1 MPDYKEII
9 YEKKRGG
16 VLITLNRPEAM
27 NAISRTLI
35 KELHQAL
42 DDVEA
47 DPEIRAVIVTGAGR
61 AFSAGMD
68 QGKTA
73 SGRRRDLH
81 WPYGIP
87 TGQSAAEVIDSW
99 RSESRNFMRLWE
111 FPKPIIGAINGWAM
125 GAGSW
130 FALFTHI
137 TIASENPNFMRLGE
151 FPKPI
156 IGAINGWAMG
166 AGSWF
171 ALFTHI
177 TIASEN
183 AVFAQPEVRHGSN
196 TSFMWTL
203 LGGFKNAL
211 RYGLTGD
218 HIDAQEALRIGLVVK
233 VVPADQLLD
242 ECFKIVERIAK
253 VPPETVKINLQVA
266 TLGLD
271 MMGLSDALTYDKQM
285 SAPAHIMLREELRK
299 PLDDA
304 RANKGIR
311 EYLQLRDGPFQPEP
325 FGPRSKKKQ

>member
-1 MPDYKEII
+1 MADYKEIL
-9 YEKKRGG
+9 YEKQRGG

-27 NAISRTLI
+27 NAISRNLI
-35 KELHQAL
+35 KELHAAL
-42 DDVEA
+42 DEIEA
-47 DPEIRAVIVTGAGR
+47 DPEIHAVVVTGAGR

-73 SGRRRDLH
+73 GGRRRDLH

-99 RSESRNFMRLWE
+99 RSETRNFMRLW
-111 FPKPIIGAINGWAM
+111 
-125 GAGSW
+125 
-130 FALFTHI
+130 
-137 TIASENPNFMRLGE
+137 E

-218 HIDAQEALRIGLVVK
+218 HIDAQEALRIGIVVK

-242 ECFKIVERIAK
+242 ECFSIVERIAHI
-253 VPPETVKINLQVA
+253 PPETVKINLQIA
-266 TLGLD
+266 TMGLQ
-271 MMGLSDALTYDKQM
+271 MMGLRDALTLDNQL
-285 SAPAHIMLREELRK
+285 SAPAHVMLREELRR
-299 PLDDA
+299 PLDEA
-304 RANKGIR
+304 RFNEGTKK
-311 EYLQLRDGPFQPEP
+311 YLMLRDGPFQPEP
-325 FGPRSKKKQ
+325 FGPRSKRK

>member
-1 MPDYKEII
+1 MPEYKEILW
-9 YEKKRGG
+9 EKKRGG

-27 NAISRTLI
+27 NAISRNLI
-35 KELHQAL
+35 NELHQAL

-47 DPEIRAVIVTGAGR
+47 DPEIRAVVITGAGR

-68 QGKTA
+68 QGKSA
-73 SGRRRDLH
+73 GGRRRDLH

-99 RSESRNFMRLWE
+99 RNESRNFMRLW
-111 FPKPIIGAINGWAM
+111 
-125 GAGSW
+125 
-130 FALFTHI
+130 
-137 TIASENPNFMRLGE
+137 E

-233 VVPADQLLD
+233 VVPADQLID
-242 ECFKIVERIAK
+242 ECFSIVERIAL
-253 VPPETVKINLQVA
+253 VPPETVKINLQTA
-266 TLGLD
+266 IMGLQ
-271 MMGLSDALTYDKQM
+271 MMGQRDALIMDDQL
-285 SAPAHIMLREELRK
+285 SGPAHVMLREEFRR
-299 PLDDA
+299 PLDEA
-304 RANKGIR
+304 RLKDGTRAYQK
-311 EYLQLRDGPFQPEP
+311 LRDGPFQPEP
-325 FGPRSKKKQ
+325 FGPKSKTGNRQ

>member
-1 MPDYKEII
+1 MSKYETIL
-9 YEKKRGG
+9 YEKQRGG

-27 NAISRTLI
+27 NAISRSLVN
-35 KELHQAL
+35 ELHQAL
-42 DDVEA
+42 DEA
-47 DPEIRAVIVTGAGR
+47 EPDPEIRAVVLTGAGR

-87 TGQSAAEVIDSW
+87 TALSAAELIDSW
-99 RSESRNFMRLWE
+99 RSENRNFIRLWE

-130 FALFTHI
+130 L
-137 TIASENPNFMRLGE
+137 
-151 FPKPI
+151 
-156 IGAINGWAMG
+156 
-166 AGSWF
+166 

-218 HIDAQEALRIGLVVK
+218 HIDAREALRIGLVVK
-233 VVPADQLLD
+233 VVPHNQLLE
-242 ECFKIVERIAK
+242 ECFSIVERIAC
-253 VPPETVKINLQVA
+253 VPPETVKINLQIA
-266 TLGLD
+266 TMGLQ
-271 MMGLSDALTYDKQM
+271 MMGLRDALLLDNQL
-285 SAPAHIMLREELRK
+285 SAPAHVMLREELRR
-299 PLDDA
+299 PLDEA
-304 RANKGIR
+304 RFNEGTKK
-311 EYLQLRDGPFQPEP
+311 YLMLRDGPFQPEP
-325 FGPRSKKKQ
+325 FGPKATKKQKNSNRVRDTGD

>member
-1 MPDYKEII
+1 MAEYKEII
-9 YEKKRGG
+9 YEKQRGG

-27 NAISRTLI
+27 NAISRNLI
-35 KELHQAL
+35 KELHGAL
-42 DDVEA
+42 DEIEA
-47 DPEIRAVIVTGAGR
+47 DPEIRAVVVTGAGR

-99 RSESRNFMRLWE
+99 RSESRNFIRLW
-111 FPKPIIGAINGWAM
+111 
-125 GAGSW
+125 
-130 FALFTHI
+130 
-137 TIASENPNFMRLGE
+137 E

-242 ECFKIVERIAK
+242 ECFSIVERIAHI
-253 VPPETVKINLQVA
+253 PPETVKINLQIA
-266 TLGLD
+266 TMGLQ
-271 MMGLSDALTYDKQM
+271 MMGLRDALTLDNQL
-285 SAPAHIMLREELRK
+285 SAPAHVMLREELRR
-299 PLDDA
+299 PLDEA
-304 RANKGIR
+304 RLNEGTKK
-311 EYLQLRDGPFQPEP
+311 YLMLRDGPFQPEP
-325 FGPRSKKKQ
+325 FGPRSKKGRGLE

>member
-1 MPDYKEII
+1 MADYKEIL
-9 YEKKRGG
+9 YEKQRRG
-16 VLITLNRPEAM
+16 VLVTLNRPEAM
-27 NAISRTLI
+27 NAISRTII
-35 KELHQAL
+35 KELHEAL
-42 DDVEA
+42 DEVLA
-47 DPEIRAVIVTGAGR
+47 DPEIRAVVVTGAGR

-73 SGRRRDLH
+73 GGRRRDLH

-137 TIASENPNFMRLGE
+137 TIASEN
-151 FPKPI
+151 
-156 IGAINGWAMG
+156 
-166 AGSWF
+166 
-171 ALFTHI
+171 
-177 TIASEN
+177 

-196 TSFMWTL
+196 TSFMWTH

-233 VVPADQLLD
+233 VVPADQLID
-242 ECFKIVERIAK
+242 ECFSIVERIAH
-253 VPPETVKINLQVA
+253 VPPETVKINLQIA
-266 TLGLD
+266 TMGLQ
-271 MMGLSDALTYDKQM
+271 MMGLRDALLLDNQL
-285 SAPAHIMLREELRK
+285 SAPAHVMLREELRK
-299 PLDDA
+299 PLDEA
-304 RANKGIR
+304 RFNKGTK
-311 EYLQLRDGPFQPEP
+311 EYLMLRDGPFQPEP
-325 FGPRSKKKQ
+325 FGPRSKRKA

>member
-1 MPDYKEII
+1 
-9 YEKKRGG
+9 
-16 VLITLNRPEAM
+16 
-27 NAISRTLI
+27 
-35 KELHQAL
+35 
-42 DDVEA
+42 
-47 DPEIRAVIVTGAGR
+47 
-61 AFSAGMD
+61 MD

-87 TGQSAAEVIDSW
+87 TGMPAAEVIDSW
-99 RSESRNFMRLWE
+99 RSESRNFMRLW
-111 FPKPIIGAINGWAM
+111 
-125 GAGSW
+125 
-130 FALFTHI
+130 
-137 TIASENPNFMRLGE
+137 E

-218 HIDAQEALRIGLVVK
+218 HIDAYEALRIGLVVK
-233 VVPADQLLD
+233 VVPQDQLLE
-242 ECFKIVERIAK
+242 ECFSLVERIAH
-253 VPPETVKINLQVA
+253 VPPETVKINLQIA
-266 TLGLD
+266 TMGLQ
-271 MMGLSDALTYDKQM
+271 MMGLRDALLLDNQL
-285 SAPAHIMLREELRK
+285 SAPAHVMLREELRR
-299 PLDDA
+299 PLDEA
-304 RANKGIR
+304 RFNQGTKQ
-311 EYLQLRDGPFQPEP
+311 YLMLRDGPFQPEP
-325 FGPRSKKKQ
+325 FGPRSKERSRS

>member
-1 MPDYKEII
+1 MADYKEIL
-9 YEKKRGG
+9 YEKQRGG

-42 DDVEA
+42 DEVEA
-47 DPEIRAVIVTGAGR
+47 DPEIRAIVVTGAGR

-87 TGQSAAEVIDSW
+87 TGLTAAETIDSW

-137 TIASENPNFMRLGE
+137 TIASE
-151 FPKPI
+151 
-156 IGAINGWAMG
+156 
-166 AGSWF
+166 
-171 ALFTHI
+171 H
-177 TIASEN
+177 

-233 VVPADQLLD
+233 VVPPDRLLD
-242 ECFKIVERIAK
+242 ECFSIVERIARI
-253 VPPETVKINLQVA
+253 PPETIKINLQIA
-266 TLGLD
+266 TMGLQ
-271 MMGLSDALTYDKQM
+271 MMGLRDALTLDNQL
-285 SAPAHIMLREELRK
+285 SAPAHVMLREELRR
-299 PLDDA
+299 PLDEA
-304 RANKGIR
+304 RFNEGTKK
-311 EYLQLRDGPFQPEP
+311 YLMLRDGPFQPEP
-325 FGPRSKKKQ
+325 FGPRARKRE